1 MTNKNAKKDGV
12 ITDMM
17 NMEERQEFKEL
28 FEIFAEFDTDGNGSI
43 SIQVRV

>member
-1 MTNKNAKKDGV
+1 M

-43 SIQVRV
+43 SIQVGLC